1 MTSPV
6 RPHDLVLCLTPF
18 GEPDAG
24 LTAAACAA
32 GALGILDLGTGD
44 RRSREALS
52 RLRRS
57 APGPFGV
64 RVTGR
69 CALTPAE
76 VGDGPDAVVLTADA
90 TWKRAELPS
99 GCRVLAE
106 VTDLGQAHAALRA
119 GAWGLIARG
128 AESGGRVGEL
138 STFVL
143 LQQLLS
149 DEESSRVPVWACGGI
164 GPRTAAAAVAGGAAG
179 VVLDSQ
185 LALLAESGLPET
197 VRSVLRSLDGS
208 ETVVLGG
215 HRVLRRRGPDSV
227 PRPPADDPRAVA
239 SLLGAGDQRGR
250 LLPVGQDGFLAA
262 RFAERSGDVRRSVR
276 EVATAIDGV
285 AHGDGATALRPGSA
299 MGRAL
304 GTRLPVAQG
313 PMTRVSDQAGFA
325 AAVAADGALPF
336 LALALADA
344 ERTRSILTEARAVL
358 DGRPWGVGVLGFAPE
373 EIRNAQLDAV
383 RELRPT
389 HAIIAGGRPAQA
401 ETLERAGIH
410 TFLHVPSPGLLRQ
423 FLDAGARR
431 FVFEGSECGGHV
443 GPRAS
448 FPLWEA
454 QLAVLQ
460 DFLDDTGTDPYAAD
474 GGAAARRLEVFFAGG
489 VHDERSAAMVAALAA
504 PLTTRGAAVG
514 VLMGTAYLFTEEAV
528 AHGAVRPLFQ
538 RQVLTATTTTLL
550 ETAPGH
556 ATRCVPSP
564 FTADYRG
571 REAAL
576 RAQGLTDR
584 EVWEGLERLNVG
596 RLRIASKGVE
606 RGADGALAA
615 VDEERQLADGMFMAG
630 EVAVLRSAT
639 TTLADLHRSVTDG
652 AADLLTRRA
661 AHPSAA
667 HPSAASVVEPEPPA
681 PLDIAI
687 VGMACMFP
695 GAPDLAAFWS
705 AIVTG
710 RDAVTEVPP
719 ERWDPA
725 VHHAA
730 GSTASK
736 WGGFLPRIPF
746 DPLRYGIPPA
756 SLGSIEPVQL
766 LSLEAA
772 RRALED
778 AGYGERGREFDR
790 ARTSVVFGAE
800 AGSDLSN
807 AVTLRAVLPSYH
819 GKVPDGIEEQLPRLT
834 EDSFPGMLANV
845 ISGRI
850 ANRLDLG
857 GANFTVDAACA
868 SSLAA
873 LDVGC
878 KELVSGTSDLVLCGG
893 ADLHNGINDFVLF
906 SSVHALSPTGSSRAF
921 DASAD
926 GIALGEGVA
935 CLVLKR
941 LADAERDGDRIYGVV
956 KGLGSASDGR
966 SLGLT
971 APRPEGQRAAL
982 ERAYRNAGVS
992 PADVGLVE
1000 AHGTG
1005 TVVGDRTEL
1014 TVLAEVFSEAGAG
1027 TGGCA
1032 LGSVKSQIGH
1042 TKCAAGLA
1050 GLIKTAL
1057 ALYTG
1062 VTPPTLHLERP
1073 NPAWAEDDSP
1083 FVFHTRARPWPAP
1096 AAERLGGVSA
1106 FGFGGTNFH
1115 AVLAAHADAVPP
1127 RRSLDAWP
1135 AELFLFRGRDRAAAH
1150 RHAVEILRAAE
1161 TDGHPWRLR
1170 DLALAAAHRADTSH
1184 EPVRAALVAR
1194 DTEELIGHLRRLL
1207 AGEHDPGAGIHVADQ
1222 VTELEG
1228 LGLGLGEGNGA
1239 GGPVRGEAADPVRA
1253 EAADPVQDGVTDR
1266 VRGGGTGRVEGGGA
1280 GPARGKVAFLFPG
1293 QGSQRPGMLAE
1304 LMIHLPEL
1312 RYYLD
1317 LGRAYAD
1324 ILHPPAAFDDAA
1336 RERRRA
1342 ALTDTRAA
1350 QPALGVT
1357 GLAAHAFLTSA
1368 GVHPDQAAGH
1378 SYGEL
1383 VALAAAGALDPE
1395 TLLEL
1400 SAERAG
1406 AILAAA
1412 GDDPGTMAAVG
1423 ASAETVVRTL
1433 RTSGAPASVVV
1444 ANLNSPDQTVIS
1456 GPTADVETAVR
1467 LLREAGLGARRI
1479 PVACAFHG
1487 PLVAAAGEGFGKTLV
1502 DTTVRAPEFPVWANR
1517 TAAPYPLDP
1526 DEVRAELAAQ
1536 IGAPVAFAAQI
1547 EAMYE
1552 AGARVFV
1559 EAGPGTVLTRLVARI
1574 LGDRP
1579 HHAVACEPDADSG
1592 LRGWLDALA
1601 RLAVAGQPV
1610 RTAWLLRGRDAVDAL
1625 RGPAPK
1631 RPGWTVDGHLVR
1643 TADGAFLPGALAPA
1657 RRVVETTVTTDQ
1669 PYGAPADRD
1678 ALVSEFL
1685 RTSREMIAAQ
1695 RDVLL
1700 TYFGAA
1706 PGAAVPPAPVPTAP
1720 LRVELT
1726 SADSELTMPEGEA
1739 PGDDVERVVL
1749 KIISERTGYPV
1760 DMIEPDLDLEA
1771 DLSIDSIKRAEIA
1784 GELAKRL
1791 GIAGGADVLD
1801 DAELEEL
1808 AKARTAAA
1816 VTGWLTARVG
1826 AQPGDGG
1833 ERHEESR
1840 TGGQAEYAEERTE
1853 EAFTGMAA
1861 GLTPEAAG
1869 LTREAAERI
1878 GEVGRRTQEP
1888 AGPAPDA
1895 GGPTQVSAGQ
1905 TREVAGLVPEVGAR
1919 TQEVGV
1925 RIWEVGARTREP
1937 AEATHAPAPTSAP
1950 VPTSAPL
1957 LGVPPRRFELRP
1969 VPLPDPGP
1977 SAPDDRD
1984 RALSGRR
1991 FALLGDGAGA
2001 AAEVA
2006 ARLAEHGAEA
2016 VLLDASH
2023 LLTAAD
2029 GPVDGVVYLGALPGP
2044 DLPVLPDAFP
2054 VLRAALACGPR
2065 RLLALRTA
2073 DRADALGT
2081 ADRGG
2086 AAGTAARGSGLRA
2099 GDHAD
2104 ALRAPDHADAP
2115 RAAGR
2120 GDAPG
2125 PADRGSGHRAA
2136 DRADAVRAADRG
2148 GVPGVSDRGSGLP
2161 VGDHADALRAADRA
2175 DVLQPADRT
2184 DALRTA
2190 DPGGTPPPADRG
2202 GVQGA
2207 GDPAGGLRAAGL
2219 DGLFRSVGHEY
2230 PELLARVVAVAD
2242 TAPVAVAD
2250 AVLAELR
2257 APEPAPVVLR
2267 TAAGVRHG
2275 LALVPAPLGPLA
2287 ATGAGPAGD
2296 GAAEAAALGL
2306 DRDSV
2311 VLLVGGAR
2319 GITARFAATL
2329 AGACRCRVELLGR
2342 TPAPTAPEAPH
2353 TAAARTPVELRAA
2366 LAAGP
2371 GAAAGPAEINRTA
2384 ELILAQREIAS
2395 TLAELGALG
2404 SEARYRSVDF
2414 RDRDA
2419 VRRAVKEIHAEHGRL
2434 DGVVFA
2440 AGVVEDRLIADKT
2453 PESFQRV
2460 YGTKTA
2466 GAAALF
2472 AALDDLPGAPAF
2484 TVLFGSIAAVTGNRG
2499 QADYAAAND
2508 ALEALGADWAA
2519 RTGARA
2525 LTVHWGPWA
2534 PSATHGGM
2542 VGAELGRAYARRG
2555 IELIDPDEG
2564 TAALLRELAWGE
2576 PSVRAVVY
2584 TASGW

>member
-6 RPHDLVLCLTPF
+6 RAHDLVLCLTPF

-44 RRSREALS
+44 RRSREALT
-52 RLRRS
+52 RLRRA

-69 CALTPAE
+69 CALPPTE
-76 VGDGPDAVVLTADA
+76 VGDGPGTVVLTADA
-90 TWKRAELPS
+90 VWPRSELPS
-99 GCRVLAE
+99 GVRVLAE
-106 VTDLGQAHAALRA
+106 VTDLEQARAALRA
-119 GAWGLIARG
+119 GAQGLIARG

-149 DEESSRVPVWACGGI
+149 DPESGRVPVWACGGI

-185 LALLAESGLPET
+185 LALLAESGLPES

-215 HRVLRRRGPDSV
+215 HRVLRRRGPDA

-239 SLLGAGDQRGR
+239 SLLGADDRGGR
-250 LLPVGQDGFLAA
+250 LLPVGQDGSLAA
-262 RFAERSGDVRRSVR
+262 RFAERYGDVRRAVR
-276 EVATAIDGV
+276 EVSAAVLG
-285 AHGDGATALRPGSA
+285 AAGDGAATALRPGSA
-299 MGRAL
+299 MSRAL

-336 LALALADA
+336 LALALADG
-344 ERTRSILTEARAVL
+344 ERTRSMLTEARAVL

-373 EIRNAQLDAV
+373 EIRNAQLEAV

-389 HAIIAGGRPAQA
+389 HAVIAGGRPAQA

-410 TFLHVPSPGLLRQ
+410 AYLHVPSPGLLRQ

-454 QLAVLQ
+454 QLAVLE
-460 DFLDDTGTDPYAAD
+460 DFLSGADDPT
-474 GGAAARRLEVFFAGG
+474 ARRLEVFFAGG

-504 PLTTRGAAVG
+504 PLTARGAAVG

-550 ETAPGH
+550 RTAPGH

-564 FTADYRG
+564 FTGDYRA
-571 REAAL
+571 RAAAL
-576 RAQGLTDR
+576 RARGLTDR
-584 EVWEGLERLNVG
+584 EVWERLERLNVG

-606 RGADGALAA
+606 RGADGALAT

-639 TTLADLHRSVTDG
+639 TTLADLHRAVTDG
-652 AADLLTRRA
+652 AAAFLTRSAADVRTRQA
-661 AHPSAA
+661 AHASVPSA
-667 HPSAASVVEPEPPA
+667 VEPEPPA
-681 PLDIAI
+681 PLDVAV

-695 GAPDLAAFWS
+695 GAPDLATFWTN
-705 AIVTG
+705 IVGG

-730 GSTASK
+730 GSTASM

-778 AGYGERGREFDR
+778 AGYGERGRAFDR

-800 AGSDLSN
+800 AGSDLAN
-807 AVTLRAVLPSYH
+807 AVTLRAVLPSYY
-819 GKVPDGIEEQLPRLT
+819 GKVPDGVEEQLPRLT

-873 LDVGC
+873 LDVAC
-878 KELVSGTSDLVLCGG
+878 KELVAGTSDLVLCGG
-893 ADLHNGINDFVLF
+893 ADLHNGINDYVLF
-906 SSVHALSPTGSSRAF
+906 SSVHALSPTGRSRAF

-935 CLVLKR
+935 CVVLKR

-1014 TVLAEVFSEAGAG
+1014 TVLTEVFSEAGAEHG
-1027 TGGCA
+1027 RCA

-1050 GLIKTAL
+1050 GLIKTVL
-1057 ALYTG
+1057 ALHTG

-1073 NPAWAEDDSP
+1073 NPAWTEDGSP
-1083 FVFHTRARPWPAP
+1083 FAFHTRARPWTAP
-1096 AAERLGGVSA
+1096 AAERLAGVSA

-1127 RRSLDAWP
+1127 RQALDAWP
-1135 AELFLFRGRDRAAAH
+1135 AELFLFRGRDTAAAH
-1150 RHAVEILRAAE
+1150 RQAAQLLRAAE
-1161 TDGHPWRLR
+1161 ADGHPWRLR

-1184 EPVRAALVAR
+1184 EPVQAALVAR
-1194 DTEELIGHLRRLL
+1194 DTEELTRQLRRLL
-1207 AGEHDPGAGIHVADQ
+1207 TGEHDPAAGIHVADPVPEPERA
-1222 VTELEG
+1222 VTEPE
-1228 LGLGLGEGNGA
+1228 GEG
-1239 GGPVRGEAADPVRA
+1239 AADSVPGEGADPAERDATDPGEA
-1253 EAADPVQDGVTDR
+1253 EAADPARDGVPAGARGGVTESVDGR
-1266 VRGGGTGRVEGGGA
+1266 GAEPVDGRGAGAVRNGVAGSAESTVSRSPRSEAADSVPGAGAGLVRGDGA
-1280 GPARGKVAFLFPG
+1280 DSVPGKVAFLFPG

-1304 LMIHLPEL
+1304 LLVHLPEL
-1312 RYYLD
+1312 RYYLE
-1317 LGRAYAD
+1317 LGRGHAD
-1324 ILHPPAAFDDAA
+1324 AVHPPAAFDEAA

-1350 QPALGVT
+1350 QPALGIT

-1368 GVHPDQAAGH
+1368 GVHPDLAAGH

-1383 VALAAAGALDPE
+1383 VALAAAGALDPG

-1423 ASAETVVRTL
+1423 APAETVVRTL
-1433 RTSGAPASVVV
+1433 QISGAPASVVI

-1456 GPTADVETAVR
+1456 GPTADVESAVR
-1467 LLREAGLGARRI
+1467 MLRDAGLGARRI
-1479 PVACAFHG
+1479 PVACAFHS
-1487 PLVAAAGEGFGKTLV
+1487 PLVAAAGERFAKVLGDK
-1502 DTTVRAPEFPVWANR
+1502 TVRAPEFPVWANR
-1517 TAAPYPLDP
+1517 TAAPYPPRP

-1536 IGAPVAFAAQI
+1536 IGAPVAFAAQV

-1579 HHAVACEPDADSG
+1579 HRTVACEPDPDSG

-1625 RGPAPK
+1625 RTPAPK

-1643 TADGAFLPGALAPA
+1643 TADGALLPGALAPA

-1669 PYGAPADRD
+1669 PYGAPADNRD
-1678 ALVSEFL
+1678 ALISEFL
-1685 RTSREMIAAQ
+1685 RSSREMIAAQ

-1700 TYFGAA
+1700 TYFGTAPA
-1706 PGAAVPPAPVPTAP
+1706 PGAMPPAPVPAVPLPQEVAP
-1720 LRVELT
+1720 EVPALDAQSTEPDG
-1726 SADSELTMPEGEA
+1726 AA
-1739 PGDDVERVVL
+1739 PVTDVEQVVL
-1749 KIISERTGYPV
+1749 EIISERTGYPV
-1760 DMIEPDLDLEA
+1760 DMIEPGLDLEA

-1784 GELAKRL
+1784 GELAQRL

-1801 DAELEEL
+1801 DAALEEL
-1808 AKARTAAA
+1808 TKARTAAA
-1816 VTGWLTARVG
+1816 VTAWLTARAGTQSGEAGARSGAAGGRQEEPRADGRTEYVGERAEEALVG
-1826 AQPGDGG
+1826 A
-1833 ERHEESR
+1833 
-1840 TGGQAEYAEERTE
+1840 
-1853 EAFTGMAA
+1853 AA
-1861 GLTPEAAG
+1861 G
-1869 LTREAAERI
+1869 
-1878 GEVGRRTQEP
+1878 
-1888 AGPAPDA
+1888 
-1895 GGPTQVSAGQ
+1895 
-1905 TREVAGLVPEVGAR
+1905 
-1919 TQEVGV
+1919 
-1925 RIWEVGARTREP
+1925 RTREP
-1937 AEATHAPAPTSAP
+1937 AEAVHAPAP
-1950 VPTSAPL
+1950 V
-1957 LGVPPRRFELRP
+1957 LGVPPRRCELRP
-1969 VPLPDPGP
+1969 VPLP
-1977 SAPDDRD
+1977 APDPAAAEDQD
-1984 RALSGRR
+1984 HALSGRR

-2001 AAEVA
+2001 AAQVA

-2016 VLLDASH
+2016 VMLDANH
-2023 LLTAAD
+2023 LLIAAD
-2029 GPVDGVVYLGALPGP
+2029 GPVDDVVYLGALPGP

-2054 VLRAALACGPR
+2054 VLRAALARGPR
-2065 RLLALRTA
+2065 RLF
-2073 DRADALGT
+2073 
-2081 ADRGG
+2081 
-2086 AAGTAARGSGLRA
+2086 
-2099 GDHAD
+2099 
-2104 ALRAPDHADAP
+2104 
-2115 RAAGR
+2115 
-2120 GDAPG
+2120 
-2125 PADRGSGHRAA
+2125 
-2136 DRADAVRAADRG
+2136 
-2148 GVPGVSDRGSGLP
+2148 
-2161 VGDHADALRAADRA
+2161 ALRAADR
-2175 DVLQPADRT
+2175 T
-2184 DALRTA
+2184 
-2190 DPGGTPPPADRG
+2190 
-2202 GVQGA
+2202 GA
-2207 GDPAGGLRAAGL
+2207 LRAAGL
-2219 DGLFRSVGHEY
+2219 DGLFRGIGCEY
-2230 PELLARVVAVAD
+2230 PDLLARVVAVAD
-2242 TAPVAVAD
+2242 TAPAAVAD
-2250 AVLAELR
+2250 ALLAELR
-2257 APEPAPVVLR
+2257 APGQAPVVLR
-2267 TAAGVRHG
+2267 TAAGARQSPE
-2275 LALVPAPLGPLA
+2275 LVPAPLGPLA
-2287 ATGAGPAGD
+2287 STGAGPAGD

-2319 GITARFAATL
+2319 GITARFAAAL

-2353 TAAARTPVELRAA
+2353 TAVARTPVELRAA

-2371 GAAAGPAEINRTA
+2371 GATAPAEINTAA
-2384 ELILAQREIAS
+2384 ELILAQREITT

-2419 VRRAVKEIHAEHGRL
+2419 VLRAVKEIHAEHGRL

-2440 AGVVEDRLIADKT
+2440 AGVIEDRLITDKT
-2453 PESFQRV
+2453 AESFQRV

-2484 TVLFGSIAAVTGNRG
+2484 TVLFGSVAAVLGNRG

-2519 RTGARA
+2519 RTGART

-2584 TASGW
+2584 TASGTLT

>member
-18 GEPDAG
+18 AEPDAG

-44 RRSREALS
+44 RRSRETLS

-76 VGDGPDAVVLTADA
+76 LGDAPDTVVRTADA
-90 TWKRAELPS
+90 PWSRTELPS
-99 GCRVLAE
+99 DCRLLAE
-106 VTDLGQAHAALRA
+106 VTNIRQAHAALRA
-119 GAWGLIARG
+119 GAQGLIARG
-128 AESGGRVGEL
+128 GESGGRVGAS

-215 HRVLRRRGPDSV
+215 HRVLRRRGPDA
-227 PRPPADDPRAVA
+227 PRPPADDPEAVA
-239 SLLGAGDQRGR
+239 SLLGAGDLRGR

-262 RFAERSGDVRRSVR
+262 RFAERFGDVRRSVR
-276 EVATAIDGV
+276 EVSAAMHAVADGG
-285 AHGDGATALRPGSA
+285 AATALRPGSA
-299 MGRAL
+299 MSQAL

-336 LALALADA
+336 LALALADG
-344 ERTRSILTEARAVL
+344 ERTRSMLTQARAAL

-373 EIRNAQLDAV
+373 ETRNAQLDAV

-460 DFLDDTGTDPYAAD
+460 DFLAD
-474 GGAAARRLEVFFAGG
+474 ADEATARRLEVFFAGG

-504 PLTTRGAAVG
+504 PLTARGAAVG

-538 RQVLTATTTTLL
+538 RQVLKATATTLL

-564 FTADYRG
+564 FTADYRA

-584 EVWEGLERLNVG
+584 EVWEALERLNVG

-606 RGADGALAA
+606 RGADGALATVA
-615 VDEERQLADGMFMAG
+615 EERQLTDGMFMAG

-652 AADLLTRRA
+652 AAELLTRRAGDVRTRRA
-661 AHPSAA
+661 AHPGAASAA
-667 HPSAASVVEPEPPA
+667 EPEPPA

-695 GAPDLAAFWS
+695 DAPDLAAFWS
-705 AIVTG
+705 NIVTG

-746 DPLRYGIPPA
+746 DPLGYGIPPA

-778 AGYGERGREFDR
+778 AGYGEQGRAFDR

-807 AVTLRAVLPSYH
+807 AVTLRAVLPKYY
-819 GKVPDGIEEQLPRLT
+819 GTVPDGLDEQLPRLT

-873 LDVGC
+873 LDVAC
-878 KELVSGTSDLVLCGG
+878 KELGSGTSDLVLCGG
-893 ADLHNGINDFVLF
+893 ADLHNGINDYVLF
-906 SSVHALSPTGSSRAF
+906 SSVHALSPTGRSRAF

-941 LADAERDGDRIYGVV
+941 LADAERAGDRIYGVV

-1014 TVLAEVFSEAGAG
+1014 TVLAEVFGEAGAG

-1057 ALYTG
+1057 ALHTA
-1062 VTPPTLHLERP
+1062 VIPPTLHLERP
-1073 NPAWAEDDSP
+1073 NPAWAEGDSP
-1083 FVFHTRARPWPAP
+1083 FAFHTRARPWTAP
-1096 AAERLGGVSA
+1096 AAERFAGVSA

-1115 AVLAAHADAVPP
+1115 AVLAAHAGAVPP
-1127 RRSLDAWP
+1127 RQSADAWP
-1135 AELFLFRGRDRAAAH
+1135 VELFLFRGRDTAAAH
-1150 RHAVEILRAAE
+1150 RQAAEILRAAE
-1161 TDGHPWRLR
+1161 ADGAPWRLR

-1194 DTEELIGHLRRLL
+1194 DTEELTDQLRRLL
-1207 AGEHDPGAGIHVADQ
+1207 AGEHDPAAGIHVADP
-1222 VTELEG
+1222 LAEG
-1228 LGLGLGEGNGA
+1228 EA
-1239 GGPVRGEAADPVRA
+1239 SAAPAQGEAAHSVRA
-1253 EAADPVQDGVTDR
+1253 GVLD
-1266 VRGGGTGRVEGGGA
+1266 RVEGGVASPVPGVIVGRERAGVAGPVQDVIEGRASGGLDDPMPGRNADPLQSEAAAPAPGEFADPVPGA
-1280 GPARGKVAFLFPG
+1280 GAHPTAGKVARSVGGEGGRPVAGGVAGSVAGEVAHPVAGEGGRPVAGEDAHPVAGEVVHPVAGEGDRPVAGEVARSVAGEDAHPVAGEVVHPVAGEGDRLVAGEVARSVAGEDAHPVAGEVARSVAGEGDRPVAGEVAFLFPG

-1304 LMIHLPEL
+1304 LLVHLPEL

-1317 LGRAYAD
+1317 LGRAHAD
-1324 ILHPPAAFDDAA
+1324 TVHPPAAFDEAA
-1336 RERRRA
+1336 RARRRA

-1350 QPALGVT
+1350 QPALGIT

-1368 GVHPDQAAGH
+1368 GVRPDQAAGH

-1395 TLLEL
+1395 TLLDL

-1423 ASAETVVRTL
+1423 APAETVVRTL
-1433 RTSGAPASVVV
+1433 HTTGAPASVVV
-1444 ANLNSPDQTVIS
+1444 ANLNSPEQTVIS
-1456 GPTADVETAVR
+1456 GPTADVEAAVR
-1467 LLREAGLGARRI
+1467 LLRDAGLGARRI
-1479 PVACAFHG
+1479 PVACAFHS
-1487 PLVAAAGEGFGKTLV
+1487 PLVAAAGERFAKILA
-1502 DTTVRAPEFPVWANR
+1502 DRTVRPPEFPVWANR

-1526 DEVRAELAAQ
+1526 DDVCAELAAQ

-1552 AGARVFV
+1552 AGARIFV
-1559 EAGPGTVLTRLVARI
+1559 EVGPGTVLTRLVARI

-1579 HHAVACEPDADSG
+1579 HRTIACEPDADSG

-1610 RTAWLLRGRDAVDAL
+1610 CTSWLLRGRDAVDAL
-1625 RGPAPK
+1625 RGPAPE

-1643 TADGAFLPGALAPA
+1643 TADGALLPGALAPA

-1669 PYGAPADRD
+1669 PYRAPADRD
-1678 ALVSEFL
+1678 ALISEFL

-1706 PGAAVPPAPVPTAP
+1706 PGVTPPVPVPSAP
-1720 LRVELT
+1720 LPQLVT
-1726 SADSELTMPEGEA
+1726 PEPPPGEA
-1739 PGDDVERVVL
+1739 ESAGPVDDIERVVL
-1749 KIISERTGYPV
+1749 EIIGERTGYPV

-1784 GELAKRL
+1784 GELARRL
-1791 GIAGGADVLD
+1791 GIAGGAEVLD

-1826 AQPGDGG
+1826 ARSAHGQG
-1833 ERHEESR
+1833 RHDESS
-1840 TGGQAEYAEERTE
+1840 TGGQAGYAEERTDA
-1853 EAFTGMAA
+1853 AFTDAA
-1861 GLTPEAAG
+1861 
-1869 LTREAAERI
+1869 
-1878 GEVGRRTQEP
+1878 
-1888 AGPAPDA
+1888 AP
-1895 GGPTQVSAGQ
+1895 P
-1905 TREVAGLVPEVGAR
+1905 
-1919 TQEVGV
+1919 
-1925 RIWEVGARTREP
+1925 TREP
-1937 AEATHAPAPTSAP
+1937 AEAAYAPAPA
-1950 VPTSAPL
+1950 
-1957 LGVPPRRFELRP
+1957 LGVSPRRCELRP
-1969 VPLPDPGP
+1969 VPLPEPDP
-1977 SAPDDRD
+1977 AAADEQDH
-1984 RALSGRR
+1984 ALSGRR

-2001 AAEVA
+2001 AAALA

-2016 VLLDASH
+2016 VLLDAAH

-2029 GPVDGVVYLGALPGP
+2029 GPVDDVVYLGALPGP
-2044 DLPVLPDAFP
+2044 DVPVLPDAFP

-2065 RLLALRTA
+2065 RLLALRAT
-2073 DRADALGT
+2073 DLDG
-2081 ADRGG
+2081 
-2086 AAGTAARGSGLRA
+2086 
-2099 GDHAD
+2099 
-2104 ALRAPDHADAP
+2104 ALRAD
-2115 RAAGR
+2115 
-2120 GDAPG
+2120 
-2125 PADRGSGHRAA
+2125 
-2136 DRADAVRAADRG
+2136 DRAGALPAANRA
-2148 GVPGVSDRGSGLP
+2148 GV
-2161 VGDHADALRAADRA
+2161 
-2175 DVLQPADRT
+2175 
-2184 DALRTA
+2184 
-2190 DPGGTPPPADRG
+2190 
-2202 GVQGA
+2202 
-2207 GDPAGGLRAAGL
+2207 LRAAGL
-2219 DGLFRSVGHEY
+2219 DGLFRSVGREY
-2230 PELLARVVAVAD
+2230 PDLLARVVAVTD
-2242 TAPVAVAD
+2242 TAPAAVAD
-2250 AVLAELR
+2250 ALLAELR

-2267 TAAGVRHG
+2267 TAAGARRG

-2329 AGACRCRVELLGR
+2329 AGACRCRIELLGR
-2342 TPAPTAPEAPH
+2342 TPAPTASEAPL

-2371 GAAAGPAEINRTA
+2371 GARGPAEINRA
-2384 ELILAQREIAS
+2384 AGLILAQREITT
-2395 TLAELGALG
+2395 TLAELRALG

-2419 VRRAVKEIHAEHGRL
+2419 VLRAVKEIHAEHGRL

-2440 AGVVEDRLIADKT
+2440 AGVIEDRLIADKT

-2484 TVLFGSIAAVTGNRG
+2484 TVLFGSIAAVLGNRG
-2499 QADYAAAND
+2499 QSDYAAAND

-2534 PSATHGGM
+2534 PTATHGGM
-2542 VGAELGRAYARRG
+2542 VGAELGREYARRG

-2576 PSVRAVVY
+2576 PSARAVVY